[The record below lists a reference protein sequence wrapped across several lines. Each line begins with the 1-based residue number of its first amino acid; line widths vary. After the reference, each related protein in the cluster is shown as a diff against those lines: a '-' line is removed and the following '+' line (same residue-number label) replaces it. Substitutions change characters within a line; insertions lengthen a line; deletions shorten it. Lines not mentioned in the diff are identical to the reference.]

1 MRMMQVLEANGIR
14 VPHVHGMC
22 PEPLAIIM
30 EWMRGGRDPGLVQ
43 EAIESGSV
51 MTDDRWAASLKYMEI
66 LAGMHQIPPEQFAE
80 AGEKKPSGASDIG
93 LKSFERFYAMWTDHG
108 IIEPF
113 MRSEESREG
122 EKRVMT
128 G

>member
-51 MTDDRWAASLKYMEI
+51 MTDDRWAASLKYMEM
-66 LAGMHQIPPEQFAE
+66 LDGMHQHPLAQFAE
-80 AGEKKPSGASDIG
+80 ASTKMPSDKSALAPNSFTPSDQLCSDPAITE
-93 LKSFERFYAMWTDHG
+93 L
-108 IIEPF
+108 
-113 MRSEESREG
+113 
-122 EKRVMT
+122 
-128 G
+128 

>member
-80 AGEKKPSGASDIG
+80 AGAKIPSGASDMAPKIG
-93 LKSFERFYAMWTDHG
+93 RASCRER
-108 IIEPF
+108 
-113 MRSEESREG
+113 
-122 EKRVMT
+122 VCQ
-128 G
+128 